1 MELRNLEMML
11 EREVGVL
18 KDIKE
23 FVDKYGDSI
32 AEDVRNIILDYVA
45 SVEKPWN
52 ATYEACKAVVAE
64 IAEKR
69 EQEKTAEDKSKAKAD
84 KAKPVRKKN
93 SKEPEKEA
101 DDEDWS
107 FLGDE

>member
-11 EREVGVL
+11 ERQVGVL

-32 AEDVRNIILDYVA
+32 AEDMKNTILDYVA
-45 SVEKPWN
+45 SVENPWN

-64 IAEKR
+64 KR
-69 EQEKTAEDKSKAKAD
+69 EQEKTSGDKSKAKSD

-93 SKEPEKEA
+93 IKEPEKEA

>member
-11 EREVGVL
+11 ERQVGVL

-32 AEDVRNIILDYVA
+32 AEDMKNTILDYVA
-45 SVEKPWN
+45 SVENPWN

-64 IAEKR
+64 KR
-69 EQEKTAEDKSKAKAD
+69 EQEKAAEDKSKAKSD
-84 KAKPVRKKN
+84 KTKPVRKKN
-93 SKEPEKEA
+93 IKEPEKEA